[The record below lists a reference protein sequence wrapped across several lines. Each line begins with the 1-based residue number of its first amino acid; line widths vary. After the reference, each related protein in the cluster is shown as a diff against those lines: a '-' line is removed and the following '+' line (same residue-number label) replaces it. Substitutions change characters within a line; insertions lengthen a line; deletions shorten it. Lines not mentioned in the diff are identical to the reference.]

1 MKHFK
6 EKKILQYAAV
16 FVMVSLIYVMW
27 RLMLPNE
34 KGIRIFMG
42 ILIAGEAV
50 FDLIMLKQKKLT
62 ADVLV
67 ASIIFAGFVMRI
79 GYMLYT
85 PAAVRSHDMWEFEKD
100 GYGHA
105 GYILTLIEDKML
117 PQTNTRQYYQQ
128 PFFYIFC
135 ALVSVPINS
144 FLGGTGGHDPEMI
157 VDTGK
162 IISSAASCIVLLMTD
177 SFCKELDLKGKY
189 RAAAVGFVAFCPAF
203 YLSERITP
211 DMLCTLLMTIALIY
225 TLRWYRSPDWKN
237 TIILAFTYGL
247 GVMTKLSIGALALFT
262 AGVFAWKFFESVKEK
277 KFGPYI
283 PKFIVF
289 GIISLP
295 LGLWYSIRNYKR
307 FDQPFGYVLE
317 IPSDHALYTG
327 DHSFFQR
334 IILPDL
340 PNFVAEPY
348 AEVFED
354 YNLWTYMVK
363 SSLFG
368 EFKFEVPAIVPVGL
382 MIAAIALTIPAV
394 TGVVKG
400 AFKLKENK
408 EQFLMSAAVLVF
420 MASIVYF
427 YIKYPNGCS
436 MDFRYMTFIV
446 APAAVLAGKYCAEN
460 GKKWIGTLYLAAV
473 PVYALFSTL
482 MYTMIK

>member
-1 MKHFK
+1 MKLFK
-6 EKKILQYAAV
+6 EKKILYYAAV
-16 FVMVSLIYVMW
+16 FVIVALAYVMW
-27 RLMLPNE
+27 RLMSPDAE
-34 KGIRIFMG
+34 KFKVIMG
-42 ILIAGEAV
+42 IVIAAEAG
-50 FDLIMLKQKKLT
+50 FDLILLKQKKLT
-62 ADVLV
+62 TDTLV
-67 ASIIFAGFVMRI
+67 KSIMFAGLIMRI

-85 PAAVRSHDMWEFEKD
+85 PASVRSHDMWEFEKD

-117 PQTNTRQYYQQ
+117 PQTNIRQYYQQ
-128 PFFYIFC
+128 PFFYILC
-135 ALVSVPINS
+135 ALVSAPING
-144 FLGGTGGHDPEMI
+144 FLGGSGGHDPEMI

-162 IISSAASCIVLLMTD
+162 IISGAASCIVLLMTD

-203 YLSERITP
+203 FLSERITP

-225 TLRWYRSPDWKN
+225 TIRWYRSPDWKN

-247 GVMTKLSIGALALFT
+247 GVMTKLSIGSLAIFT

-295 LGLWYSIRNYKR
+295 LGLWYSVRNYRR

-317 IPSDHALYTG
+317 IPKDHSLYTG

-334 IILPDL
+334 VVLPDL
-340 PNFVAEPY
+340 PNFITEPY

-368 EFKFEVPAIVPVGL
+368 EFKFEVPVIFPIGL
-382 MIAAIALTIPAV
+382 MFAAIALTIPSV

-400 AFKLKENK
+400 AFRMKENK
-408 EQFLMSAAVLVF
+408 DQFLMSAAVLVF